1 MANLFR
7 RILVPHDFSVQAR
20 KALRIAA
27 DLAAAHHGRLIV
39 LHVITPA
46 YPPAGMVFW
55 VPDAELAAD
64 ARISLERETKAVLGR
79 RPVKVAH
86 RVVIGVPFQQ
96 ILTAARDAD
105 SIVMATMGRS
115 GLVHALLGSVAEK
128 VVRHAPIPVLTVR
141 AGRAGRRARRAK

>member
-1 MANLFR
+1 M
-7 RILVPHDFSVQAR
+7 
-20 KALRIAA
+20 
-27 DLAAAHHGRLIV
+27 
-39 LHVITPA
+39 
-46 YPPAGMVFW
+46 
-55 VPDAELAAD
+55 
-64 ARISLERETKAVLGR
+64 
-79 RPVKVAH
+79 KVAH
-86 RVVIGVPFQQ
+86 RVVIGVPLQQ